1 MATFSQN
8 DITLLFVGGA
18 ATKTTGSIAAMNPY
32 EIGIFTPA
40 GARITETVGSYLAT
54 NVTEFIVVQSRGA
67 SLAPIVSPIIK
78 KTDVVKASRKAYT
91 AATEQ
96 VDYIGYNTSSGSID
110 AINDNL
116 YRIRLSMDESLN
128 SNKGRIYIK
137 DGVYQSDATA
147 TQVEIANGL
156 VTSLVNNF
164 KREPEKAIKFERVTS
179 STVTPATTG
188 TLDVRYGSPY
198 VTASVDIDNGGAVVG
213 DYLVLTGPDSIA
225 TAYKIVALDTTNQI
239 ATLDVPFQGTSD
251 TALPDASVGFITAAN
266 AAAGN
271 WGIKLTG
278 RPLKFVVGK
287 IAYRKARWV
296 TSIQDFGATTIT
308 NSVGAAEG
316 NGTTEQAQEFEYFMR
331 GNDSEN
337 FHMGEPNIYSR
348 IADVVVGTNYDQ
360 IFLNVE
366 ETGSSLVMNKRKK
379 QIALLLP
386 ETAPNY
392 AIAGTAD
399 DITDVLEVLIYGSAN
414 GNLAIS

>member
-18 ATKTTGSIAAMNPY
+18 ATKTTSSIAAMNQY

-40 GARITETVGSYLAT
+40 GARITESSAAT
-54 NVTEFIVVQSRGA
+54 ATEFIVVQSRGA

-78 KTDVVKASRKAYT
+78 KADVVKASRKVYT

-156 VTSLVNNF
+156 VNSLINNF
-164 KREPEKAIKFERVTS
+164 KREPEKAMKFERVTS
-179 STVTPATTG
+179 STVTGATTG

-198 VTASVDIDNGGAVVG
+198 VTASSDIDNSATGTTMVVG
-213 DYLVLTGPDSIA
+213 DYLVILGV
-225 TAYKIVALDTTNQI
+225 AYKVIALDNTNQI
-239 ATLDVPFQGTSD
+239 ATLDVPYQGTTNS
-251 TALPDASVGFITAAN
+251 AVADANVSFIQ
-266 AAAGN
+266 AAAAATGN
-271 WGIKLTG
+271 WGVKITG

-308 NSVGAAEG
+308 NSVGASEG
-316 NGTTEQAQEFEYFMR
+316 TGTTEQAQEFEYFMR

-337 FHMGEPNIYSR
+337 FHMGEPNIFAR
-348 IADVVVGTNYDQ
+348 INDVVTGTNYDQ
-360 IFLNVE
+360 IFLNIE
-366 ETGSSLVMNKRKK
+366 ETGGSLSMNKRKK

-392 AIAGTAD
+392 AIAATAD

-414 GNLAIS
+414 GNLAI